1 VKALKP
7 FWGEY
12 CFIYLGYDQ
21 DGLENDFHCGEILYK
36 QAE

>member
-1 VKALKP
+1 MKALKA
-7 FWGEY
+7 FGGEY
-12 CFIYLGYDQ
+12 RIIYLGYDQ